1 MCHPSSACPGWE
13 YWILILGDNHLE
25 KRKLQEIAMDHS
37 SKLQQGRRE
46 LEGWKHKKEVLGSK
60 DIARETH

>member
-1 MCHPSSACPGWE
+1 M
-13 YWILILGDNHLE
+13 GDNHLE
-25 KRKLQEIAMDHS
+25 KRKVQEIAMDHS

-60 DIARETH
+60 DIARENH